1 MKRCCA
7 CNGRFGLIRYRL
19 AQKSFCSKLCRD
31 KYRADTERKVSRINQ
46 AHIVLESRP
55 IFDVL
60 LSNLNCGM
68 IGHGHWIIDT
78 RFIFS

>member
-31 KYRADTERKVSRINQ
+31 KYRADTERKVSRIKRILFWNHDPFL
-46 AHIVLESRP
+46 ACCCP
-55 IFDVL
+55 ISTVE
-60 LSNLNCGM
+60 
-68 IGHGHWIIDT
+68 
-78 RFIFS
+78 

>member
-31 KYRADTERKVSRINQ
+31 KYRADTERKVSRIN
-46 AHIVLESRP
+46 
-55 IFDVL
+55 
-60 LSNLNCGM
+60 
-68 IGHGHWIIDT
+68 
-78 RFIFS
+78 